1 MSGRPVLTTEE
12 IKALAAAGSEAV
24 AVPAQTWFF
33 VRAGFC
39 VAFVTANVLS
49 LSLFFDAVFGKF
61 DLPAQ
66 TLSIL
71 SAYVALRIALAVALV
86 PLYFVSYFKRVFF
99 VQLSF
104 GCILLMLA
112 NLMNDYILIYSNMRS
127 EALVSV
133 AIMIFLRLVVM
144 TLLLINV
151 RFYQRAHR

>member
-12 IKALAAAGSEAV
+12 IKALVAAGSEAV
-24 AVPAQTWFF
+24 AAPAQTWFF

-71 SAYVALRIALAVALV
+71 LAYVALRIALAVALV

-127 EALVSV
+127 EAFVSV